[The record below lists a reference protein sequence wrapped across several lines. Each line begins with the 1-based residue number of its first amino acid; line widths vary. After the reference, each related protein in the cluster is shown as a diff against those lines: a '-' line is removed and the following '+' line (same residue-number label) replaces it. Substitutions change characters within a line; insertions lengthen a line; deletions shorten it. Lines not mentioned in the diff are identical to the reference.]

1 MKFGYFTL
9 TDNPPAYGA
18 TRRDPNRFL
27 LDVVEE
33 CVEAEAMGYH
43 SAWVPEHHFGRF
55 GVLPSPTMFLAHIAH
70 RTKTL
75 MLGPATV
82 VLPINHPLRMVEEF
96 NLLDLLSDGRAVFSA
111 GRGYDRGEYT
121 PFGASFE
128 DSRAV
133 FDEQMEYMMA
143 AWRQSP
149 FEFHG
154 RYYSTPEPITVV
166 PRPVQRPHPEVYVAC
181 FSKPSIELAARLRVN
196 TIFAP
201 FAAAMLFGSVQEAAR
216 ESKRMAREAGHQ
228 DPKVMCS
235 YFVSVAHSEAEAD
248 RARERLLH
256 YLHSILPVFP
266 SDRST
271 APPHIA
277 YFVDIVE
284 RLKAMKPSQL
294 GDRSI
299 VTGDVEHCVEVL
311 KRCEEGGIAEVILY
325 FNFGE
330 LSHRETLLAME
341 RFAKE
346 VMPHFAERTQPVTA
360 G

>member
-9 TDNPPAYGA
+9 TDNSPSYGA
-18 TRRDPNRFL
+18 GRRDANQFL
-27 LDVVEE
+27 REVAEE
-33 CVEAEAMGYH
+33 CVEAETMGYH
-43 SAWVPEHHFGRF
+43 SAWVPEHHLGRF
-55 GVLPSPTMFLAHIAH
+55 GILPSPAMFLTHVAG
-70 RTKTL
+70 RTKRIK
-75 MLGPATV
+75 LGPATV
-82 VLPINHPLRMVEEF
+82 VLPLNHPLRMVEEF

-111 GRGYDRGEYT
+111 GRGYDEGEFV
-121 PFGASFE
+121 PFAASFK

-133 FDEQMEYMMA
+133 FDEQMEYVMA

-154 RYYSTPEPITVV
+154 KYYSTPGPLTVV
-166 PRPVQRPHPEVYVAC
+166 PRPVQQPHPEVYVAC

-201 FAAAMLFGSVQEAAR
+201 FAAAMLFGSVQAAAQ
-216 ESKRMAREAGHQ
+216 ESKRMAREAGHP

-235 YFVSVAHSEAEAD
+235 YFVSVAESEQEAD

-256 YLHSILPVFP
+256 YLHNVIPVLP
-266 SDRST
+266 SDRSKT
-271 APPHIA
+271 PPHIA

-284 RLKAMKPSQL
+284 RLRAMKPSQL

-299 VTGDVEHCVEVL
+299 ITGDAEHCIQLL
-311 KRCEEGGIAEVILY
+311 KSCEEGGIEEIILY
-325 FNFGE
+325 FNFG
-330 LSHRETLLAME
+330 LLGHRETLRAME

-346 VMPHFAERTQPVTA
+346 IMPHFVEKKEAVA
-360 G
+360 V